1 MNSNKTLS
9 KLLMVLA
16 LLISLVGIAFY
27 VIVIVIGDEAFKPEE
42 SGDIETAQRLQN
54 LVISPFV
61 WYTVVILIGT
71 LVVTVI
77 SSIISLVKKPEA
89 LKKTL
94 LSIASLAVVLVIAY
108 FLHDGAQVVGADGNV
123 LEGGAENATAN
134 VWSSTGI
141 WYSMILGGVGL
152 ALFLVDMVKGL
163 VKS

>member
-1 MNSNKTLS
+1 MNNKLLS

-16 LLISLVGIAFY
+16 LVISLVGIGFY
-27 VIVIVIGDEAFKPEE
+27 VWVLVIGDDAFKPEE
-42 SGDIETAQRLQN
+42 SGDPEEAARLQN
-54 LVISPFV
+54 LIISPFV
-61 WYTVVILIGT
+61 WYTVIVLGAT
-71 LVVTVI
+71 LVVALF
-77 SSIISLVKKPEA
+77 SSIVSLVKRPEA

-94 LSIASLAVVLVIAY
+94 LSIASLGVVLVIAY
-108 FLHDGAQVVGADGNV
+108 LLKDGAEVIGADGAV